1 MFYSAAN
8 PGFGRRQAFL
18 ATGRQFEREPDNT
31 AQRHLRPATAIEQDD
46 KSYTLSFDVPGISR
60 EQLSIGIEGSVVRI
74 DTTEG
79 APRTYRAAYELPT
92 DLDVASSQARLE
104 NGVLTLKLAKQVPV
118 SKVTQLVV
126 N

>member
-60 EQLSIGIEGSVVRI
+60 EQLSIGIEGNVVRI
-74 DTTEG
+74 QSLQD
-79 APRTYRAAYELPT
+79 APRKYKAAYELP
-92 DLDVASSQARLE
+92 LDIEVASSSAKLE
-104 NGVLTLKLAKQVPV
+104 NGVLTVRLAKQVPA
-118 SKVTQLVV
+118 SRVTELAI